1 VSEYRYQAIASD
13 LRRRIVAGE
22 WEEGQK
28 ISSLAHLMDDYGV
41 PSNHNLIRHAQG
53 VLIDEGLLRPEQGS
67 GVFLVRIPG
76 RHALRQAEAREA
88 IRQAM
93 DLLKR
98 AESLLGLEQPGEG
111 GDPAPGEDGNPG
123 EE

>member
-1 VSEYRYQAIASD
+1 VSEHRYQAIAGD
-13 LRRRIVAGE
+13 IRRRIIEGE

-28 ISSLAHLMDDYGV
+28 ISSLSQLMDDYGV

-76 RHALRQAEAREA
+76 KRTARQAEAREA

-98 AESLLGLEQPGEG
+98 AESLL
-111 GDPAPGEDGNPG
+111 DPEEPDDGEDLGR
-123 EE
+123 E